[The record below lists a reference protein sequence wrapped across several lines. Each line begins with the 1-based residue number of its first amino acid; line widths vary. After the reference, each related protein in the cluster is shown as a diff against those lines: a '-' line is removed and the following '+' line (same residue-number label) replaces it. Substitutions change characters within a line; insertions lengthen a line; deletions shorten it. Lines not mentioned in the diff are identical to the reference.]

1 MAKDVSKEDDD
12 DKFEKMD
19 DESLSFLE
27 QVRKGKSRNFVLSMK
42 GNKVRSMVVKKKPIK
57 EKDRKAARGEGFQPI
72 YGVAS
77 GMGAKITFTIARAD
91 GFDEKAADRKT
102 EKLKKF
108 LSSQTGKVFKPD
120 FDLVDAPPP
129 IPFDDEDL
137 NDPLVTRFMGL
148 EPTIMEAC
156 NRHPESV
163 SLVQASVSM
172 IRGLLQDEETR
183 PTAGPKIDEL
193 EQYLSDLMSGNAAV
207 PPAPPLPDGAPVTG
221 SSPPENPASVEPA
234 LAFKGRLTALV
245 PKIKQAAGTPAGDDA
260 KLKASEAGALAR
272 TQDYKQANAL
282 LDEAE
287 TLLAGGASTLR

>member
-19 DESLSFLE
+19 DESMSFLE

-57 EKDRKAARGEGFQPI
+57 EKDRKAARGEGFQPV
-72 YGVAS
+72 YGVAT

-108 LSSQTGKVFKPD
+108 LSSQTGKVFKPN
-120 FDLVDAPPP
+120 FELVDAPPP

-137 NDPLVTRFMGL
+137 NDPLIARFMKM
-148 EPTIMEAC
+148 EPVIVKACEA
-156 NRHPESV
+156 HPDSIPV
-163 SLVQASVSM
+163 TQASVKM

-183 PTAGPKIDEL
+183 QQAAPKIDEFVQFL
-193 EQYLSDLMSGNAAV
+193 KDLLAGNAAV
-207 PPAPPLPDGAPVTG
+207 PPAPPPPG
-221 SSPPENPASVEPA
+221 SQATAGSPPPPPPPPPQPGAGSPPPPPGA
-234 LAFKGRLTALV
+234 GSPPPPRL
-245 PKIKQAAGTPAGDDA
+245 D
-260 KLKASEAGALAR
+260 
-272 TQDYKQANAL
+272 
-282 LDEAE
+282 
-287 TLLAGGASTLR
+287 